1 MGIDFQRH
9 SRVGVTEKMLD
20 LLDVHASLKAPG
32 RIGVPQYMGRY
43 LLIGQH
49 KVASAFLWNHRT
61 AATGNQFP
69 QILERGVVVV
79 RAVLPVE
86 NKEGGGTLFFSAQS
100 RQKVE
105 GNWNITS
112 RGVRFQVIVETGF
125 LGHDDEIA
133 AHMND
138 RVFEV
143 HSIPFQA
150 EQLTTTET
158 CF

>member
-61 AATGNQFP
+61 AATSNQLP

-79 RAVLPVE
+79 RAILPVE
-86 NKEGGGTLFFSAQS
+86 NKEGRSMLLFAVQS
-100 RQKVE
+100 GK
-105 GNWNITS
+105 
-112 RGVRFQVIVETGF
+112 
-125 LGHDDEIA
+125 
-133 AHMND
+133 
-138 RVFEV
+138 
-143 HSIPFQA
+143 
-150 EQLTTTET
+150 
-158 CF
+158 